1 MMKQM
6 DFYGD
11 GGKKFLRRVSFKQI
25 TLDYKE
31 DTMTIR
37 VGVNGFGRI
46 GRDVIRG
53 ICLRDD
59 LPFELVQLNASGD
72 WELMAHLFRHDTIY
86 RAYPG
91 TVKVTDKGFN
101 IDGKDIVISDERDP
115 ENIPWEENKVDIVI
129 DTTGAFKDRDGAE
142 KHFKAGAKKV
152 IVSAPTKGEDITIVM
167 GVNDDLYDND
177 KHHFLSNASCTTNCM
192 APVTKIILDTFG
204 IEKGMMTTV
213 HAYTNDQKIHDT
225 KHKKDWRRARAAAE
239 NIIPTSTGAAKAVAQ
254 VLPELAG
261 KLDGHALRVPV
272 PTGSITDMV
281 FELKK
286 PATVE
291 EINAAVKKAAEGPM
305 KGILEYTEEP
315 IVSSDI
321 IANDHASIF
330 DASLTLAHGNFVK
343 LFSWYD
349 NEWGYSQRV
358 IDLAKLVAEKM

>member
-1 MMKQM
+1 MTEG
-6 DFYGD
+6 GD
-11 GGKKFLRRVSFKQI
+11 YPRLWVSFKQI
-25 TLDYKE
+25 TFGNNRNKE
-31 DTMTIR
+31 DKMTIR

-46 GRDVIRG
+46 GRDVVRG

-86 RAYPG
+86 RNYPG

-101 IDGKDIVISDERDP
+101 IDGKDIIISDERDP
-115 ENIPWEENKVDIVI
+115 ENIPWKENKVDIVI
-129 DTTGAFKDRDGAE
+129 DTTGAFKDREGAE

-167 GVNDDLYDND
+167 GVNSDLYDNE

-213 HAYTNDQKIHDT
+213 HAYTNDQKIHDA

-291 EINAAVKKAAEGPM
+291 EINAAIKKAAEGPM

-321 IANDHASIF
+321 IANPHASIF

-358 IDLAKLVAEKM
+358 IDLASLVAEKM

>member
-1 MMKQM
+1 
-6 DFYGD
+6 
-11 GGKKFLRRVSFKQI
+11 
-25 TLDYKE
+25 
-31 DTMTIR
+31 MTIR

-46 GRDVIRG
+46 GRDVVRG

-86 RAYPG
+86 RNYPG

-101 IDGKDIVISDERDP
+101 IDGKDIIISDERDP
-115 ENIPWEENKVDIVI
+115 ENIPWKENKVDIVI
-129 DTTGAFKDRDGAE
+129 DTTGAFKDREGAE

-167 GVNDDLYDND
+167 GVNSDLYDNE

-213 HAYTNDQKIHDT
+213 HAYTNDQKIHDA
-225 KHKKDWRRARAAAE
+225 KHKK
-239 NIIPTSTGAAKAVAQ
+239 TGAEPVRRRKISSPPPPARPKPWHRSCRNLQANLTATPFACPCPQ
-254 VLPELAG
+254 DP
-261 KLDGHALRVPV
+261 LR
-272 PTGSITDMV
+272 TW

-291 EINAAVKKAAEGPM
+291 EVNAAIKKAAEGPM
-305 KGILEYTEEP
+305 KEFWNTRKSPSSPPTLSP
-315 IVSSDI
+315 IP
-321 IANDHASIF
+321 
-330 DASLTLAHGNFVK
+330 TLR
-343 LFSWYD
+343 FSTRPLPWPTAI
-349 NEWGYSQRV
+349 S
-358 IDLAKLVAEKM
+358 